1 MPTLVI
7 TGHPCAGKTT
17 FARILAKRAIAH
29 PSASISSTIIVN
41 EETSCRGKTK
51 SECYANSKA
60 EKVTREALKSDFDKC
75 CTSAGDL
82 DAVVGG
88 HIVHRKKVDPG
99 ADGKVAAAEDDRKR
113 LVILD
118 SLNYIKGY
126 RYEIHCIAKA
136 AGQRHGIV
144 WVLNDP
150 EVCKTWNDN
159 RREAKN
165 RETNDGEGE
174 DWYRDD
180 AMIEELMQ
188 RYEPPDERNR
198 WDKPLYRAD
207 VGSVICFSKANGAGN
222 NRSMDS
228 QIDEG
233 GKSKSSTDAV
243 LNRTLYDMHSL
254 NEAIGASG
262 TKNVSSSSKKTT
274 PNAGAKSFKR
284 SSAASGFKRNP
295 SRSSKPTAA
304 AASTSPRIGGAL
316 TLEALESLDAS
327 NATAQEGAATAA
339 ATTTPINEAFETH
352 NNAAAASD
360 SDSPEQN
367 DMKVPKSL
375 EELADSILDVFLG
388 EDVVPLK
395 GGKSTELLVNAGAN
409 VLHDVDIITQRIV
422 TSLIAEQR
430 SAAALGSALSG
441 GKLRVTVGSDDNEMT
456 VNVKTNRSVSVSEL
470 KRFRREFVKWLTAHP
485 PEDTSEIGI
494 ATAFLSYVESQ
505 L

>member
-233 GKSKSSTDAV
+233 EKSKSSTDAV

-375 EELADSILDVFLG
+375 EELADSILDSFLG
-388 EDVVPLK
+388 EDVTPLK

-409 VLHDVDIITQRIV
+409 VSNELLVIFFSNLKTRQTMRIHSCAMRIH
-422 TSLIAEQR
+422 T
-430 SAAALGSALSG
+430 
-441 GKLRVTVGSDDNEMT
+441 
-456 VNVKTNRSVSVSEL
+456 
-470 KRFRREFVKWLTAHP
+470 
-485 PEDTSEIGI
+485 
-494 ATAFLSYVESQ
+494 LSYIYMSYHIRSGPARC
-505 L
+505 